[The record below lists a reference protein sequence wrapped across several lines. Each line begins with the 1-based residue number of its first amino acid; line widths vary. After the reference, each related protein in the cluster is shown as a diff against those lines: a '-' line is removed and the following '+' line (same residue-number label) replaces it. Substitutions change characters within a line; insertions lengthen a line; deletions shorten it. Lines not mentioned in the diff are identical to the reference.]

1 MLREEAIS
9 INTLAGRMLVQF
21 DRVYPSIERGPKMA
35 LLYQELQNIKKEL
48 SDYVLKQVENDRTGA
63 YMQLFGRIV
72 GNLDDIKDDI
82 LKELGL
88 V

>member
-1 MLREEAIS
+1 
-9 INTLAGRMLVQF
+9 
-21 DRVYPSIERGPKMA
+21 MA